1 MSICS
6 SPQSDSCREKGLEEK
21 SVLMTKDDAV
31 ETSLLNTS
39 GLRNAQELSSASL
52 SENGSDTK
60 ISKNNP
66 MSEITPVKPV
76 CASPK
81 LVKGYAHEE
90 VSGMSFLNCSS
101 FLIESTNVM
110 EYSVVYNSTFSTH
123 LKATSQSVVTDVLS
137 HPLICSAASPDNCSD
152 LHLRNSENT
161 LRKSNFKSLNMLSRL
176 RKKSKRFI
184 YTINNTLVYQEE
196 NVQKEV
202 TSESP
207 DNPVLT
213 HLESDLH
220 EFKDCQVATDGNQGM
235 LLRFSL
241 FLEDSS
247 FTKYLFCKYFT

>member
-1 MSICS
+1 MVRLSWNVTIS
-6 SPQSDSCREKGLEEK
+6 K
-21 SVLMTKDDAV
+21 SVSITYV
-31 ETSLLNTS
+31 TCEGQSSL
-39 GLRNAQELSSASL
+39 
-52 SENGSDTK
+52 
-60 ISKNNP
+60 
-66 MSEITPVKPV
+66 
-76 CASPK
+76 
-81 LVKGYAHEE
+81 
-90 VSGMSFLNCSS
+90 
-101 FLIESTNVM
+101 
-110 EYSVVYNSTFSTH
+110 
-123 LKATSQSVVTDVLS
+123 
-137 HPLICSAASPDNCSD
+137 
-152 LHLRNSENT
+152 T
-161 LRKSNFKSLNMLSRL
+161 LLACWDMRKSNFKSLNMLSRL